1 MNGTGIG
8 AVKGEQ
14 MKPEDMLGGAPVG
27 RPYIRTRDVYQTD
40 NDRGVEGYSDE
51 ALALVADTAKTGV
64 PEGVNAVG
72 MAGSAKHGTIAVQI
86 FARVN
91 PETHVIEQ
99 AGYRAHGCLAMI
111 ASACAAV
118 YWMEGKAIE
127 EVAAVSADFLAEA
140 RGVVPRDKSYTAR
153 YAACAVRGVC
163 GDFHIRQGATFE
175 DMRARSYACDET
187 SLDCVMCENCSLR
200 NSMVDL
206 EIASRLRAAEEA

>member
-1 MNGTGIG
+1 
-8 AVKGEQ
+8 

-27 RPYIRTRDVYQTD
+27 KPYIRTRDVFQTD
-40 NDRGVEGYSDE
+40 NDNGVEGYSDE
-51 ALALVADTAKTGV
+51 ALALVADTEKTGV
-64 PEGVNAVG
+64 PEG
-72 MAGSAKHGTIAVQI
+72 
-86 FARVN
+86 VN

-118 YWMEGKAIE
+118 YWMEGKTVEEAAAI
-127 EVAAVSADFLAEA
+127 SADLLAEA

-163 GDFHIRQGATFE
+163 GDFFIRQGVTFE
-175 DMRARSYACDET
+175 DMLARPHACDDA
-187 SLDCVMCENCSLR
+187 SLDCVLCENCSLR

-206 EIASRLRAAEEA
+206 EVASRLRAAKEA

>member
-1 MNGTGIG
+1 
-8 AVKGEQ
+8 

-27 RPYIRTRDVYQTD
+27 KPYIRTRDVFQTD
-40 NDRGVEGYSDE
+40 NDNGVEGYSDE
-51 ALALVADTAKTGV
+51 ALALVADTEKTGV

-72 MAGSAKHGTIAVQI
+72 IAVQL

-118 YWMEGKAIE
+118 YWMEGKTVEEAAAI
-127 EVAAVSADFLAEA
+127 SADLLAEA

-163 GDFHIRQGATFE
+163 GDFFIRQGVTFE
-175 DMRARSYACDET
+175 DMLARPYACDDA
-187 SLDCVMCENCSLR
+187 SLDCVLCENCSLR

-206 EIASRLRAAEEA
+206 EVASRLRAAKEA

>member
-1 MNGTGIG
+1 
-8 AVKGEQ
+8 

-27 RPYIRTRDVYQTD
+27 KPYIRTRDVFQTD
-40 NDRGVEGYSDE
+40 NDNGVEGYSDK
-51 ALALVADTAKTGV
+51 ALALVADTEKTGV

-72 MAGSAKHGTIAVQI
+72 MAGSAKHGTIAVQL

-118 YWMEGKAIE
+118 YWMEGKTVEEAAAI
-127 EVAAVSADFLAEA
+127 SADLLAEA

-163 GDFHIRQGATFE
+163 GDFFIRQGVTFE
-175 DMRARSYACDET
+175 DMLARPHACDDA
-187 SLDCVMCENCSLR
+187 SLDCVLCENCSLR
-200 NSMVDL
+200 NYMVVL
-206 EIASRLRAAEEA
+206 EVASRLRAEKEA

>member
-1 MNGTGIG
+1 
-8 AVKGEQ
+8 

-27 RPYIRTRDVYQTD
+27 KPYIRTRDVFQTD
-40 NDRGVEGYSDE
+40 NDNGVEGYSDE
-51 ALALVADTAKTGV
+51 ALALVADTEKTGV

-72 MAGSAKHGTIAVQI
+72 MAGSAKHGTIAVQL

-91 PETHVIEQ
+91 PETHDIEQ

-118 YWMEGKAIE
+118 YWMEGKTVEEAAAI
-127 EVAAVSADFLAEA
+127 SADLLAEA

-153 YAACAVRGVC
+153 YAACAGRGVC
-163 GDFHIRQGATFE
+163 GDLFIRQGATFE
-175 DMRARSYACDET
+175 DMLARPHACDDA
-187 SLDCVMCENCSLR
+187 SLDCVLCENCSLR

-206 EIASRLRAAEEA
+206 EVASRLRAAKEA

>member
-1 MNGTGIG
+1 
-8 AVKGEQ
+8 

-27 RPYIRTRDVYQTD
+27 KPYIRTRDVFQTD
-40 NDRGVEGYSDE
+40 NDNGVEGYSDE
-51 ALALVADTAKTGV
+51 ALALVADTEKTGV

-72 MAGSAKHGTIAVQI
+72 MAGSAKHGTIAVQL

-118 YWMEGKAIE
+118 YWMEGKTVEEAAAI
-127 EVAAVSADFLAEA
+127 SADLLAEA

-153 YAACAVRGVC
+153 YAACAV
-163 GDFHIRQGATFE
+163 TFE
-175 DMRARSYACDET
+175 DMLARPHACDDA
-187 SLDCVMCENCSLR
+187 SLDCVLCENCSLR

-206 EIASRLRAAEEA
+206 EVASRLRAAKEA

>member
-1 MNGTGIG
+1 MC
-8 AVKGEQ
+8 
-14 MKPEDMLGGAPVG
+14 
-27 RPYIRTRDVYQTD
+27 IRDSD
-40 NDRGVEGYSDE
+40 NGVEGYSDE
-51 ALALVADTAKTGV
+51 ALALVADTEKTGV

-72 MAGSAKHGTIAVQI
+72 MAGSAKHGTIAVQL

-118 YWMEGKAIE
+118 YWMEGKTVEEAAAI
-127 EVAAVSADFLAEA
+127 SADLLAEA

-163 GDFHIRQGATFE
+163 GDFFIRQGVTCLL
-175 DMRARSYACDET
+175 YT
-187 SLDCVMCENCSLR
+187 SRCV
-200 NSMVDL
+200 
-206 EIASRLRAAEEA
+206 